1 MAIRMALACAALGTL
16 FLAACGSPGSPA
28 SSASGTPARTAA
40 NSPSAA
46 ASAPANS
53 LRVSGA
59 FTAVAPQSPE
69 TYQAQCT
76 TETAAG
82 HPVGQIMVFYDT
94 TAQSGPSN
102 AYEVDMSFIPAGKT
116 TAFPVA
122 NAAPGAGPTLR
133 LSYHSNSD
141 YLDWGYSASPAP
153 GQPAGAAAH
162 GTVTM
167 GSDARSGQ
175 FDLRLPFTGDD
186 NHTLA
191 AGSKPVAHITG
202 SWACTKAS

>member
-1 MAIRMALACAALGTL
+1 MAIRMTLACGALGAL
-16 FLAACGSPGSPA
+16 FLSACGSAGSPE
-28 SSASGTPARTAA
+28 SSASGTPGRTAA
-40 NSPSAA
+40 SPPAA
-46 ASAPANS
+46 ASAPANA

-76 TETAAG
+76 AGTAAG
-82 HPVGQIMVFYDT
+82 HPVGQIMIFYDPSGR
-94 TAQSGPSN
+94 SGPSN
-102 AYEVDMSFIPAGKT
+102 AYEVDMSFVPAGKT
-116 TAFPVA
+116 TTFPIA

-133 LSYHSNSD
+133 LSYRSNSD

-153 GQPAGAAAH
+153 GQPPGAAAH

-167 GSDARSGQ
+167 APGARSGR

-191 AGSKPVAHITG
+191 AGSRPAVHITG
-202 SWACTKAS
+202 GWSCAKAS

>member
-1 MAIRMALACAALGTL
+1 MAIRVTLACGALGAL
-16 FLAACGSPGSPA
+16 FLAACGSPGSPQ
-28 SSASGTPARTAA
+28 SSASGTPNRAA
-40 NSPSAA
+40 SPSAA
-46 ASAPANS
+46 ASGPANA

-76 TETAAG
+76 AEMAAG
-82 HPVGQIMVFYDT
+82 HPVGQITIFYD
-94 TAQSGPSN
+94 AAARSGPST

-116 TAFPVA
+116 TTFPIA

-133 LSYHSNSD
+133 LSYRSSSD
-141 YLDWGYSASPAP
+141 YLDWSYSANPSP
-153 GQPAGAAAH
+153 GQPAGAAH

-167 GSDARSGQ
+167 ASGARSGQ

-191 AGSKPVAHITG
+191 AGSRPAVHITG
-202 SWACTKAS
+202 SWTCATSS